1 MSLKSRIQDLIL
13 SVLNQQSEIKDTSVL
28 QLDSQPINQLEI
40 LGVLNA
46 LSSREVPRVDQV
58 VAYDTIVTEKW
69 VLTEEGKSI
78 AETGSH
84 EARVYNAVPP
94 EGISISELNVLAIH
108 QKLVGASAKFGQG
121 AAFKAKWIAK
131 TSEGNLIKNVESI
144 VDQAQL
150 DLRIIEKTGTH
161 SDAQLLKTLKKR
173 QLIATHKDTCYS
185 VKKGTQFTLDI
196 KKQQT
201 DVTAEMLAR

>member
-28 QLDSQPINQLEI
+28 KLDSQPINQLEI

-46 LSSREVPRVDQV
+46 LSSREV
-58 VAYDTIVTEKW
+58 VAYETIVTEKW

-94 EGISISELNVLAIH
+94 EGISISELNVL
-108 QKLVGASAKFGQG
+108 
-121 AAFKAKWIAK
+121 
-131 TSEGNLIKNVESI
+131 E
-144 VDQAQL
+144 
-150 DLRIIEKTGTH
+150 TH
-161 SDAQLLKTLKKR
+161 
-173 QLIATHKDTCYS
+173 
-185 VKKGTQFTLDI
+185 
-196 KKQQT
+196 
-201 DVTAEMLAR
+201 